1 MKKYKHLHPAMEHFV
16 FHKIPEFYQPI
27 KSLFYTLKDN
37 YIVAVIFH
45 GLFFLLKLF
54 VLDLPII
61 GDLIW
66 IGIVGAVL
74 FCGVLLVR
82 RKVTDDRISYIA
94 HMFLS
99 LLGLCLSIIYM
110 LWSIVLTYFDLLY
123 LIWVILP
130 VFGIIILCSHYW
142 VRHCLVWDKYGT
154 DSPKQSKAWIGF
166 GGGSSVVIMA
176 TMMTVL
182 RVSQDNMATIIVGM
196 TAFGCIIGIAFI
208 LPFTVIYALKLYYY
222 YKYLCAADE

>member
-1 MKKYKHLHPAMEHFV
+1 MKKLKHLHPAMEHFV
-16 FHKIPEFYQPI
+16 FHKIPEFYRPI
-27 KSLFYTLKDN
+27 KSIFYTLKDN

-45 GLFFLLKLF
+45 GLYFLLKLF

-99 LLGLCLSIIYM
+99 LLGLCLSIIYL

-130 VFGIIILCSHYW
+130 VLGIVILCSHYW

-154 DSPKQSKAWIGF
+154 DSPKQSKF
-166 GGGSSVVIMA
+166 GSGLWVGLSCIITIIM
-176 TMMTVL
+176 MVVL
-182 RVSQDNMATIIVGM
+182 RVSQDNMATIIVGA
-196 TAFGCIIGIAFI
+196 TAFGCIILIAFI

-222 YKYLCAADE
+222 YKYLRAANE